1 MLGMFA
7 YFFVLVAENQKL
19 VLVGLLKKTTFVLK
33 P

>member
-19 VLVGLLKKTTFVLK
+19 VLVGLLKKITFVLK